1 MQVKEVR
8 LLSNNCK
15 NCFYSIKC
23 NEDLGCDY
31 YFPMIADA
39 EQAMIDELVEEG
51 RYSFRDEW
59 FKYIEENDCNL

>member
-1 MQVKEVR
+1 
-8 LLSNNCK
+8 
-15 NCFYSIKC
+15 
-23 NEDLGCDY
+23 
-31 YFPMIADA
+31 MIADA